1 MTRINIRLDPE
12 SDEIID
18 YIAKRRKVAKAAV
31 AKDLLMKNLSQK
43 LLEVLLEDYK
53 MGKIGLKKV
62 IKLTKLPPLEIMEQI
77 AKSGIEPPITED
89 LDDYTKEVTDRL
101 IEKIKESKSP
111 QKA

>member
-1 MTRINIRLDPE
+1 
-12 SDEIID
+12 
-18 YIAKRRKVAKAAV
+18 
-31 AKDLLMKNLSQK
+31 
-43 LLEVLLEDYK
+43 
-53 MGKIGLKKV
+53 
-62 IKLTKLPPLEIMEQI
+62 MEQI